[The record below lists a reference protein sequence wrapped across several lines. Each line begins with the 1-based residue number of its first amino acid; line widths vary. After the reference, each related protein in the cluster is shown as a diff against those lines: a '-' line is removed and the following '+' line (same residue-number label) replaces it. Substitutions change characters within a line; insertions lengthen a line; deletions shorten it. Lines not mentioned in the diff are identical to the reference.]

1 MPHQTR
7 IIAAP
12 AVTDSRH
19 ASRKPPLKAATAD
32 DGDGGDE
39 DVPFASGAGA
49 GARAGDGAGP
59 CDGDEAFLPGT

>member
-7 IIAAP
+7 IAAP

-49 GARAGDGAGP
+49 RAGDGAGP